1 MIGCRLRI
9 TTLLLLLATIICSVR
24 VEYVEAEVVP
34 ARMLRK
40 QVQQDDA
47 DLQPSATT
55 TSFESN
61 GKVSNTKPVDD
72 TNASAHATTEPSH
85 KGSDS
90 GPEAAGPGHEAPDS
104 GLEAAGSGDE
114 AAKPAHEAHDSGLE
128 AAGSGDEAAKPAH
141 EAPTFMMFMGPAVAG
156 VLAIVLIGSVIAFK
170 NRKSK

>member
-34 ARMLRK
+34 ARMLRNH
-40 QVQQDDA
+40 VQQDDA

-61 GKVSNTKPVDD
+61 SKVSNTKPVDD
-72 TNASAHATTEPSH
+72 TNALAHAATEPSH

-90 GPEAAGPGHEAPDS
+90 GPEAAGPGHEAPDP
-104 GLEAAGSGDE
+104 GLEAAGSDH
-114 AAKPAHEAHDSGLE
+114 K

-141 EAPTFMMFMGPAVAG
+141 EAPTFMMFMGPAIAG